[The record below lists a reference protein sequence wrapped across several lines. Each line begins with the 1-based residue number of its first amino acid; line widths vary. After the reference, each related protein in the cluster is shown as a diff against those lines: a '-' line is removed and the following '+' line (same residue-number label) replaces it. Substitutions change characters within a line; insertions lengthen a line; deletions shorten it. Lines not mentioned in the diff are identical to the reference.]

1 MSDQNKVC
9 KTTITADGV
18 TLEFTNG
25 ETLVCSTSDLPG
37 EVIAQAA
44 LFGIRRKVTNSFA
57 EAKGNVDDALKWAK
71 ETWGQ
76 LVAGQWT
83 APREVG
89 PSTKAASDLVE
100 AVMAITGKDRP
111 TVEAKLDELSKE
123 GRAALRKN
131 PSVNAKLLE
140 IRALRAKVK
149 AGEEEIDVGEL
160 FGQ

>member
-1 MSDQNKVC
+1 MSENKVC
-9 KTTITADGV
+9 KTTITNDGV
-18 TLEFTNG
+18 TLEFVNG
-25 ETLVCSTSDLPG
+25 QTLVCSTSDLPA
-37 EVIAQAA
+37 ETIAQAA

-57 EAKGNVDDALKWAK
+57 DAKGNVEDAVKWAK
-71 ETWGQ
+71 ETWEQ

-111 TVEAKLDELSKE
+111 TVEAKLEELSKE

-140 IRALRAKVK
+140 IRAERAKAK
-149 AGEEEIDVGEL
+149 LPEEEINVADL
-160 FGQ
+160 F